1 MQSTIK
7 LSLILFFMASLFAC
21 AKMEDKSETT
31 SANDAA
37 NTEVETRYT
46 VAVHPMNY
54 VLGTQQ
60 ISVGNAINGIKG
72 TGKTV
77 LEDLRIKTKDLGSNI
92 FKMAL
97 THDSHE
103 KYGFTKSSS
112 ATTTKAYFLSN
123 PDFKKITDVDQF
135 KYIFFWTSSHT
146 GAEWKNGITT
156 TEATKYYDE
165 MYAFASYLLDTYKSK
180 QKHFFIGNWEG
191 DWLMQGAENKDIYP
205 DDDDVAN
212 FKQWMQIRSAAVKK
226 AREDN
231 ASGANPSYSKVYFYI
246 EVNKVQRSIDGVL
259 SVTKDVLPHVGVD
272 YVSYSAYEAL
282 NFDSYSAVYD
292 KLNTNITYIKSK
304 LTTITPSYGMFGD
317 IYNRVFIGEYGYPRK
332 DPSQDSINLQTLKHK
347 RVMKAAFNL
356 NLPFALHWQ
365 VYNNEY
371 EGAVAKNMGLFNET
385 RTKMQIWTTFN
396 DFYYNMSNWVKAY
409 KDANGQRLPST
420 SQFKTE
426 ALIKLGTVN

>member
-46 VAVHPMNY
+46 VAVQPMNY

-72 TGKTV
+72 TGSTV
-77 LEDLRIKTKDLGSNI
+77 LDHLRIKTKELGSNI

-97 THDSHE
+97 THDSNI

-112 ATTTKAYFLSN
+112 ATATKAYFLSN
-123 PDFKKITDVDQF
+123 PDFKEITDVDQF

-146 GAEWKNGITT
+146 GAEWKDGITSSEST
-156 TEATKYYDE
+156 LYYNE
-165 MYAFASYLLDTYKSK
+165 MYYFASYLLTTYSNK

-191 DWLMQGAENKDIYP
+191 DWLMQGTENPELYP
-205 DDDDVAN
+205 SDTDVAN

-231 ASGANPSYSKVYFYI
+231 SSSYSKVYFYI

-282 NFDSYSAVYD
+282 DANSYTAVYD
-292 KLNTNITYIKSK
+292 KLNTKIAHIKSK

-317 IYNRVFIGEYGYPRK
+317 INNRVFIGEYGYQRT
-332 DPSQDSINLQTLKHK
+332 DPSQDAVNLQTLQHK
-347 RVMKAAFNL
+347 RVMKAAFHL

-365 VYNNEY
+365 LYNNEY
-371 EGAVAKNMGLFNET
+371 AGAVSKNMGLFNEN
-385 RTKMQIWTTFN
+385 RDKMQIWTTFN

-420 SQFKTE
+420 TQFKTE